1 MRLKGLRE
9 GRDDTLDGG
18 VAPLEST
25 ILFFQERRG
34 MRILALP
41 RFKGELFMRHA
52 ISKAR
57 VTPSAA
63 LEQLDT
69 PATPPA
75 VFACLWIADV
85 PTWALERLEPDLRG
99 QAVIATDA
107 GRVCG
112 ANTVARRSG
121 VRIGDSLGRARGLCE
136 TAVVRPLEPG
146 ALEGVLDD
154 ALAHLNSFTPWLER
168 VGSNTIYATGPS
180 LEDAA
185 RVAAELGVRVG
196 ISASR
201 GAALLAALAARE
213 NAVRL
218 EADQSVFLDIVPL
231 RLLRGAG
238 ISVDTLERLALFGI
252 GTLGELRV
260 RVSKAQLERQFPT
273 DHARLWS
280 LAHGDDLQ
288 PVAVYTP
295 PKCVTA
301 RLELESAALEPSE
314 LHPAL
319 EQLVGDAISK
329 LGRHL
334 VGALTLRLETEAE
347 RRSSRVHLRDFTC
360 DTKTL
365 LRSAK
370 RALLEAQ
377 GGHAVTTLE
386 LVLSDL
392 SKPIPR
398 QDNLF
403 AILERPG
410 VREAVQR
417 VHRRF
422 PARLGRLKITNSRAY
437 LPERRFRFQAL
448 TGDER
453 SKRGK
458 R

>member
-1 MRLKGLRE
+1 M
-9 GRDDTLDGG
+9 
-18 VAPLEST
+18 
-25 ILFFQERRG
+25 
-34 MRILALP
+34 
-41 RFKGELFMRHA
+41 
-52 ISKAR
+52 
-57 VTPSAA
+57 
-63 LEQLDT
+63 
-69 PATPPA
+69 
-75 VFACLWIADV
+75 
-85 PTWALERLEPDLRG
+85 PTWALERLEPALRG
-99 QAVIATDA
+99 QAVVAVDA
-107 GRVCG
+107 ERVSG
-112 ANTVARRSG
+112 ANTLARRTG
-121 VRIGDSLGRARGLCE
+121 VRVGDALGRARGLCE
-136 TAVVRPLEPG
+136 VGVFRTLDLG
-146 ALEGVLDD
+146 ALEGAFAE
-154 ALAHLNSFTPWLER
+154 ALEHLNAFTPWLEQS
-168 VGSNTIYATGPS
+168 GDQIIYATGLSP
-180 LEDAA
+180 EDAA
-185 RVAAELGVRVG
+185 RVAIDLEVRVG

-213 NAVRL
+213 GAVRL
-218 EADQSVFLDIVPL
+218 EPDQSVFLDVIPL

-238 ISVDTLERLALFGI
+238 ISVDTLERLGLFGI

-260 RVSKAQLERQFPT
+260 RITRTQLERQFPV
-273 DHARLWS
+273 DHAQLWS
-280 LAHGDDLQ
+280 LAHGDDLRT
-288 PVAVYTP
+288 VAVYTP

-301 RLELESAALEPSE
+301 RLELESSALEPSE

-334 VGALTLRLETEAE
+334 AGALTLRLETEAG
-347 RRSSRVHLRDFTC
+347 RRSSRVHLKDYTC
-360 DTKTL
+360 DVKTL

-370 RALLEAQ
+370 KALLEAQ

-386 LVLSDL
+386 LILGDL

-422 PARLGRLKITNSRAY
+422 PARLGRLRITNPRAY

>member
-1 MRLKGLRE
+1 MRR
-9 GRDDTLDGG
+9 
-18 VAPLEST
+18 
-25 ILFFQERRG
+25 
-34 MRILALP
+34 
-41 RFKGELFMRHA
+41 A
-52 ISKAR
+52 ITDKAR
-57 VTPSAA
+57 ATPSTVFEPPVTPPSA
-63 LEQLDT
+63 
-69 PATPPA
+69 
-75 VFACLWIADV
+75 FACLWIADA

-99 QAVIATDA
+99 QAVIALEA
-107 GRVCG
+107 GRVSG
-112 ANTVARRSG
+112 VNALARRAG
-121 VRIGDSLGRARGLCE
+121 VRIGDALGRARGLCE
-136 TAVVRPLEPG
+136 AGVFRTVEPG
-146 ALEGVLDD
+146 ALEGAFAE
-154 ALAHLNSFTPWLER
+154 ALEQLNVFTPWLEQ
-168 VGSNTIYATGPS
+168 SDHQLIYAAGLS

-185 RVAAELGVRVG
+185 RVAVDLGVRVG

-218 EADQSVFLDIVPL
+218 EPDQGVFLDVIPL

-238 ISVDTLERLALFGI
+238 ISLDTLERLALFGI

-260 RVSKAQLERQFPT
+260 RITKAQLERQFPL
-273 DHARLWS
+273 DQVRLWS
-280 LAHGDDLQ
+280 LAHGDDLC
-288 PVAVYTP
+288 PVPVYTP

-301 RLELESAALEPSE
+301 RLELESSALEPSE

-319 EQLVGDAISK
+319 EQLVRDAIAG

-334 VGALTLRLETEAE
+334 AGALTLRLQTEGG
-347 RRSSRVHLRDFTC
+347 RRSSRVHLKDFTC
-360 DTKTL
+360 DVKTL

-377 GGHAVTTLE
+377 GGHAVLILE

-422 PARLGRLKITNSRAY
+422 PNRLGRLKITNSRAY

>member
-1 MRLKGLRE
+1 MR
-9 GRDDTLDGG
+9 
-18 VAPLEST
+18 
-25 ILFFQERRG
+25 Q
-34 MRILALP
+34 
-41 RFKGELFMRHA
+41 A
-52 ISKAR
+52 ITDKAR
-57 VTPSAA
+57 ATPSTV
-63 LEQLDT
+63 LEP
-69 PATPPA
+69 PATPLSA
-75 VFACLWIADV
+75 FACLWIADA

-99 QAVIATDA
+99 RAVIALEA
-107 GRVCG
+107 GRVSG
-112 ANTVARRSG
+112 VNTLARRTG
-121 VRIGDSLGRARGLCE
+121 VRVGDAAGRARGLCE
-136 TAVVRPLEPG
+136 TGMFRALEPG
-146 ALEGVLDD
+146 ALEGALGD
-154 ALAHLNSFTPWLER
+154 ALEQLNAFTPWLER
-168 VGSNTIYATGPS
+168 GGSNTIYATG
-180 LEDAA
+180 LTHEDAA
-185 RVAAELGVRVG
+185 RAACQLGVRVG

-218 EADQSVFLDIVPL
+218 EPDQGVFLDVVPL

-238 ISVDTLERLALFGI
+238 VSQDTLERLGLFGI

-260 RVSKAQLERQFPT
+260 RVTKAQLERQFPI

-280 LAHGDDLQ
+280 LAHGDDLC
-288 PVAVYTP
+288 PVLVYTP
-295 PKCVTA
+295 PKCVAA
-301 RLELESAALEPSE
+301 RLELESSALEPSE

-319 EQLVGDAISK
+319 EQLVRDAISK

-334 VGALTLRLETEAE
+334 AGALTLRLETEGG

-360 DTKTL
+360 DLKTL

-377 GGHAVTTLE
+377 GGHAVLILE

-422 PARLGRLKITNSRAY
+422 PNRLGRLKITNSRAY